1 MIYSNAMIMSCERTK
16 AALKRLYQAG
26 VHPLGVILTKIDAY
40 HDLYGYHTY
49 YYQYAK
55 QPVIAKKA
63 TAKA

>member
-1 MIYSNAMIMSCERTK
+1 
-16 AALKRLYQAG
+16 